1 IRLNESHLTEA
12 REILKEELEE
22 VRRESQLNN
31 ETMAQVVFNCK
42 NQVTTLKSE
51 LAITT
56 SRLEN
61 ERQIREKLEEE
72 VELSRARLAAAVKDA
87 ELCLASKSE
96 TEKAL
101 LREKEELQRL
111 KDRFTASQREEVSSL
126 SQKLATAESHA
137 NSMENEVHRN
147 TMQLTEKCVLLE
159 VLQREKDQAVARVKE
174 LEKALQTHREEVSCN
189 KARQEATQER
199 LVQAQSE
206 AMLLRQQ
213 LEEAQNKGA
222 AKERA
227 VTDAQERFSDIL
239 SKLRSDCEER
249 VQLLEDRNKELASKA
264 VDLRDQVYKL
274 EEDKNER
281 EVRLRIRKITLLLLQ
296 NHF

>member
-1 IRLNESHLTEA
+1 QSSLNESHLIEA
-12 REILKEELEE
+12 REILKEEVEE

-111 KDRFTASQREEVSSL
+111 KDRFTEDSLTCL
-126 SQKLATAESHA
+126 SQKLAKAESQS
-137 NSMENEVHRN
+137 NSMENEVHRT
-147 TMQLTEKCVLLE
+147 TMQLTEKGVLLE
-159 VLQREKDQAVARVKE
+159 VLQREKDQAVAHVKE

>member
-1 IRLNESHLTEA
+1 MQTQSSLNESHLIEA

-87 ELCLASKSE
+87 ELCLTSKSE

-111 KDRFTASQREEVSSL
+111 KDRFT
-126 SQKLATAESHA
+126 
-137 NSMENEVHRN
+137 
-147 TMQLTEKCVLLE
+147 
-159 VLQREKDQAVARVKE
+159 
-174 LEKALQTHREEVSCN
+174 
-189 KARQEATQER
+189 
-199 LVQAQSE
+199 
-206 AMLLRQQ
+206 
-213 LEEAQNKGA
+213 G
-222 AKERA
+222 
-227 VTDAQERFSDIL
+227 
-239 SKLRSDCEER
+239 
-249 VQLLEDRNKELASKA
+249 
-264 VDLRDQVYKL
+264 
-274 EEDKNER
+274 
-281 EVRLRIRKITLLLLQ
+281 
-296 NHF
+296 

>member
-1 IRLNESHLTEA
+1 QSSLNESHLIEA

-51 LAITT
+51 MAITT

-96 TEKAL
+96 TEK
-101 LREKEELQRL
+101 
-111 KDRFTASQREEVSSL
+111 TINITNL
-126 SQKLATAESHA
+126 SQKLAKAESQS
-137 NSMENEVHRN
+137 NSMENEVHRT
-147 TMQLTEKCVLLE
+147 TMQLTEKGVLLE

-199 LVQAQSE
+199 LVQTQSE

-249 VQLLEDRNKELASKA
+249 VQLLEDRNKELAKKN
-264 VDLRDQVYKL
+264 YK
-274 EEDKNER
+274 KK
-281 EVRLRIRKITLLLLQ
+281 KIIEIV
-296 NHF
+296 

>member
-1 IRLNESHLTEA
+1 
-12 REILKEELEE
+12 
-22 VRRESQLNN
+22 
-31 ETMAQVVFNCK
+31 
-42 NQVTTLKSE
+42 
-51 LAITT
+51 
-56 SRLEN
+56 
-61 ERQIREKLEEE
+61 
-72 VELSRARLAAAVKDA
+72 
-87 ELCLASKSE
+87 
-96 TEKAL
+96 
-101 LREKEELQRL
+101 
-111 KDRFTASQREEVSSL
+111 
-126 SQKLATAESHA
+126 
-137 NSMENEVHRN
+137 MENEVHRT
-147 TMQLTEKCVLLE
+147 TMQLTEKGVLLE

-199 LVQAQSE
+199 LVQTQSE

-264 VDLRDQVYKL
+264 VDLHDQVYKL

-281 EVRLRIRKITLLLLQ
+281 EVRLRIRKTLLLLQ